1 MQARPGDSTCIL
13 LLSPSLQS
21 EGFEVQNQATSG
33 WRVAQAT
40 AEEARQYLMSL
51 HGLGR
56 KSVACITLLGLQ
68 LKVRAHSAPSQRPP
82 DLQLGTTCTH
92 QSALRL

>member
-1 MQARPGDSTCIL
+1 M
-13 LLSPSLQS
+13 
-21 EGFEVQNQATSG
+21 
-33 WRVAQAT
+33 WHAQWS

-68 LKVRAHSAPSQRPP
+68 LKVHHAVMPIR
-82 DLQLGTTCTH
+82 
-92 QSALRL
+92 